1 MAPFDRSHTTFYWS
15 AIVIIALYCR
25 VFELLTLNNNVTLK
39 SGLEVT
45 HGHSNRYH
53 LTALVRF
60 PILLFHSNCGSVLH
74 HLRDKARYW

>member
-45 HGHSNRYH
+45 HGHSNWYH
-53 LTALVRF
+53 LKAWVGF
-60 PILLFHSNCGSVLH
+60 PIRLPLTMAVSLTVYEIFSAKV
-74 HLRDKARYW
+74 